1 MCEFSQK
8 LAAWLDSELLESE
21 AAEMERHLAGCAQC
35 RGRLDAYRQASDAFE
50 RYSNAYGDVALSAK
64 PGRRSVRP
72 ARAIYGAAAIAAIL
86 VAFFLLTARTRRSQE
101 RTRVEIIG
109 RAADASQP
117 VQRAQKEPERQ
128 PAPVAPPRATP
139 RLEKSK
145 GTAYVSNATAGRRLE
160 AQRPEENTNSLPGPP
175 AVEIAIPADAIFPP
189 GAVPAGMSFTTDITM
204 ASDGSA
210 EQIRL
215 RPQLTEF
222 ERRPDQR

>member
-1 MCEFSQK
+1 MCEFSQR
-8 LAAWLDSELLESE
+8 LAAWLDSELPEGE
-21 AAEMERHLAGCAQC
+21 AAEMDRHLAGCAQC

-50 RYSNAYGDVALSAK
+50 AYCNACGDLALSAK

-72 ARAIYGAAAIAAIL
+72 ARAIYGATAIAAIL
-86 VAFFLLTARTRRSQE
+86 VAFFLLTARTRQSQE
-101 RTRVEIIG
+101 RTRVEIDS
-109 RAADASQP
+109 AAGASQP
-117 VQRAQKEPERQ
+117 VQTAQKEPERQ
-128 PAPVAPPRATP
+128 SAPVARPRATP

-145 GTAYVSNATAGRRLE
+145 GTAYVSNATPGRRLG

-222 ERRPDQR
+222 ERRPNQR